1 MLMNWFS
8 QSFQTITASLST
20 SLNDNDMHMLTLQY
34 CTDLLVAGVIKQLD
48 DKYTPVMETFKVTS
62 LNHHL
67 IEANFFHL
75 QIPKFI
81 KFMFQI

>member
-8 QSFQTITASLST
+8 QSFQNITASLST

-48 DKYTPVMETFKVTS
+48 DKYTPVMETFKVNS

-67 IEANFFHL
+67 IQTKNFANS
-75 QIPKFI
+75 
-81 KFMFQI
+81 